1 MVWPKVF
8 LTDDGKTNGSDN
20 IGSVTLKEGRAL
32 EGALLLFSSTTL
44 GTCTSYGYVER
55 NLKVKFIIGA
65 GLKWGGYRR
74 DGVTEGR
81 H

>member
-8 LTDDGKTNGSDN
+8 LTDDGKTNGSDY

-44 GTCTSYGYVER
+44 GTCTSYGYVKEM
-55 NLKVKFIIGA
+55 
-65 GLKWGGYRR
+65 
-74 DGVTEGR
+74 
-81 H
+81 